1 MVRHARGMRK
11 SIHSAEYRRLCDLM
25 IQARR
30 RARLTQDALA
40 KRLGRPQS
48 FVAKF
53 EGGERRLDVVE
64 FVAVA
69 RAIRADPLALLR
81 ELIQPRKEK

>member
-1 MVRHARGMRK
+1 MRK
-11 SIHSAEYRRLCDLM
+11 SIHSADYRRLCDLM
-25 IQARR
+25 V
-30 RARLTQDALA
+30 RARKDAELTQDTLA

-53 EGGERRLDVVE
+53 EGGERRLDVLE
-64 FVAVA
+64 FIAVA
-69 RAIRADPLALLR
+69 RALRADPLALLK